1 MQTEGFDREADG
13 PSVMNGVVRGLL
25 RGAAAGAAGTTA
37 LNVVTYLDMV
47 VRGRG
52 ASSVPEHSVE
62 VLAARAGVPIP
73 GDEDQRAN
81 RLAGLG
87 ALSGLLVGVGIGA
100 AVGVA
105 RGLGWRP
112 GMLPATVIVGFGA
125 MAAVDG
131 PVAAL
136 GISDPRTWAAVD
148 WAADVVPHLVYGAV
162 IAAVARGLDRNEA
175 CD

>member
-1 MQTEGFDREADG
+1 MKA
-13 PSVMNGVVRGLL
+13 VVRGLL
-25 RGAAAGAAGTTA
+25 GGAAAGAAGTTA

-62 VLAARAGVPIP
+62 VLAAKAGVPIP
-73 GDEDQRAN
+73 GDEDQHAN

-87 ALSGLLVGVGIGA
+87 ALSGLFVGIGIGA

-112 GMLPATVIVGFGA
+112 GTLRASAVVGLGA
-125 MAAVDG
+125 MALVDG
-131 PVAAL
+131 PVVAL
-136 GISDPRTWAAVD
+136 GISDPRAWAAVD

-162 IAAVARGLDRNEA
+162 TAAVAQGLDRDGA
-175 CD
+175 RD

>member
-1 MQTEGFDREADG
+1 M
-13 PSVMNGVVRGLL
+13 VRGLL
-25 RGAAAGAAGTTA
+25 GGAAAGAAGTTA

-62 VLAARAGVPIP
+62 VLAAKAGVPIP
-73 GDEDQRAN
+73 GDEDQHAN

-87 ALSGLLVGVGIGA
+87 ALSGLFVGIGIGA

-112 GMLPATVIVGFGA
+112 GTLRASAVVGLGA
-125 MAAVDG
+125 MALVDG
-131 PVAAL
+131 PVVAL
-136 GISDPRTWAAVD
+136 GISDPRAWAAVD

-162 IAAVARGLDRNEA
+162 TAAVAQGLDRDGA
-175 CD
+175 RD

>member
-1 MQTEGFDREADG
+1 M
-13 PSVMNGVVRGLL
+13 VRGLL
-25 RGAAAGAAGTTA
+25 GGAAAGAAGTTA

-62 VLAARAGVPIP
+62 VLAAKAGVSIP
-73 GDEDQRAN
+73 GDEDRRAN
-81 RLAGLG
+81 RLTGLG
-87 ALSGLLVGVGIGA
+87 ALSGLLVGIGIGA
-100 AVGVA
+100 AVGIA

-112 GMLPATVIVGFGA
+112 GPLPATAIVGLGA

-131 PVAAL
+131 PIVVL

-148 WAADVVPHLVYGAV
+148 WAADVIPHLVYGAV
-162 IAAVARGLDRNEA
+162 TASVAQSLDRYA
-175 CD
+175 SRD